1 MVWYPLKNYEGFYEI
16 TKKGVICSLYK
27 EGISKE
33 KRIIRQHKDK
43 DGYLIVGLS
52 KRGESHTCKVHR
64 LVAITFIPN
73 PQNKP
78 QVNHKDGNKTNN
90 CVDNLEWITS
100 KENIIHSRKNKLQ
113 ETDYEQLALLHKN
126 NMKPILQFDKEGNFI
141 KEWNCA
147 ISVEKELHIFNSN
160 ICDCLK
166 GRQNTAGGYIWR
178 YKEKEDEM
186 NEDDGN
192 FTKV

>member
-16 TKKGVICSLYK
+16 TKKGVIRSLYRSN
-27 EGISKE
+27 ISKE
-33 KRIIRQHKDK
+33 KRIIRQHFDK
-43 DGYLIVGLS
+43 DGYLIVRLN
-52 KRGESHTCKVHR
+52 KRGEAHTCKVHR

-90 CVDNLEWITS
+90 CVNNLEWVTS

-113 ETDYEQLALLHKN
+113 VTDYEQLALLHKN

-141 KEWNCA
+141 KEWNSA

-160 ICDCLK
+160 ICNCLK
-166 GRQNTAGGYIWR
+166 GRTNTAGGYVWR
-178 YKEKEDEM
+178 YKEKGDEM